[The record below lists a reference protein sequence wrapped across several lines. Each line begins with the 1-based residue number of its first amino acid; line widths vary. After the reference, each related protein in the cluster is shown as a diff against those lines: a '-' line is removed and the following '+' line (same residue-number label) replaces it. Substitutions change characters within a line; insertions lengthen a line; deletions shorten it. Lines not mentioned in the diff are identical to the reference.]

1 MRGRKNMRSF
11 DLELNEHMITVARL
25 AQAIF
30 TCHFLH
36 NKNIKT
42 RSVNNFVKIKLPK
55 SERKSKDFQHFQ
67 FLDTV
72 SSEVFGKW
80 KLTR

>member
-42 RSVNNFVKIKLPK
+42 RSVNNFVKRNLQKVKEKAFGYGIQK
-55 SERKSKDFQHFQ
+55 RA
-67 FLDTV
+67 
-72 SSEVFGKW
+72 EVN
-80 KLTR
+80 